1 VWLSVRYNSTSKQF
15 AACHVIVFSNSLP
28 IVEGNLSRDRLL
40 LIDTSRL
47 PPEFLQLGPL
57 PPHQNPEQACT
68 PRLFDWAYRA
78 SSDPDIV
85 SGGAFTSPSGSA
97 PTPQAAPQTMPGT
110 DNFSLGI
117 GNSEGNGPTGNK
129 SESSISEQAA
139 ACAHHGDG
147 LEDDW
152 EALLDAHLDASPPRH
167 GNELSGDT
175 GIASQPPSPCCDA
188 LQGVSCSLPESMSMA
203 QLGSSATDNG
213 SSWSQEVD
221 LELALT
227 TDNTSCESSL
237 LSPNS
242 DVSLGTLQNMVAGM
256 PNGSCNTT
264 NLGNTMA
271 ADRAPATA
279 QTLDSQTHGQQPP
292 SDLQPEKRPKRK
304 RVVKA
309 FPVVGTAGNPGMSR
323 SLRTRKT

>member
-1 VWLSVRYNSTSKQF
+1 
-15 AACHVIVFSNSLP
+15 
-28 IVEGNLSRDRLL
+28 
-40 LIDTSRL
+40 
-47 PPEFLQLGPL
+47 
-57 PPHQNPEQACT
+57 
-68 PRLFDWAYRA
+68 
-78 SSDPDIV
+78 
-85 SGGAFTSPSGSA
+85 
-97 PTPQAAPQTMPGT
+97 
-110 DNFSLGI
+110 
-117 GNSEGNGPTGNK
+117 
-129 SESSISEQAA
+129 
-139 ACAHHGDG
+139 
-147 LEDDW
+147 
-152 EALLDAHLDASPPRH
+152 
-167 GNELSGDT
+167 
-175 GIASQPPSPCCDA
+175 
-188 LQGVSCSLPESMSMA
+188 MSMA

>member
-1 VWLSVRYNSTSKQF
+1 MPEALV
-15 AACHVIVFSNSLP
+15 
-28 IVEGNLSRDRLL
+28 
-40 LIDTSRL
+40 TSR
-47 PPEFLQLGPL
+47 
-57 PPHQNPEQACT
+57 
-68 PRLFDWAYRA
+68 
-78 SSDPDIV
+78 S
-85 SGGAFTSPSGSA
+85 
-97 PTPQAAPQTMPGT
+97 
-110 DNFSLGI
+110 
-117 GNSEGNGPTGNK
+117 
-129 SESSISEQAA
+129 
-139 ACAHHGDG
+139 
-147 LEDDW
+147 LEDLKR
-152 EALLDAHLDASPPRH
+152 AGLSLLSIAWTLGQGFARCMRHAHSNEVLDQLSSKYSQRLSCH